1 MAVPRAVAAP
11 LRYFVHR
18 FLTYGWR
25 QESPHLGRQAGFIY
39 QGRQTGLRRG
49 LAPNMEER
57 TGTMARAFADTP
69 PTRCG
74 QPHWPPAVLQQRTFR
89 PVDEQW
95 GRLRGHSTNSAACR
109 QALGGRPP
117 GSAGRAR
124 RADQGTAAPARSAP
138 APRRSAPARRRS
150 APAPAAART
159 SLQSNPARSPAPS
172 ALPTTGRPAGAGRER
187 RGSSSAPRRST
198 AARWWTLPAGGIRAR
213 LVPCRWRRRA

>member
-1 MAVPRAVAAP
+1 MGKLRREQADGSTTSGSSAPPILRASLPHIWLATRGSSPRPPSRIHISGTANGAPPRPRAKYGGTNRDDGARLCGYATNPLRTAP
-11 LRYFVHR
+11 L
-18 FLTYGWR
+18 
-25 QESPHLGRQAGFIY
+25 A
-39 QGRQTGLRRG
+39 
-49 LAPNMEER
+49 
-57 TGTMARAFADTP
+57 
-69 PTRCG
+69 TRCSSTED
-74 QPHWPPAVLQQRTFR
+74 LR

-124 RADQGTAAPARSAP
+124 RADQGTAAPARSAQ
-138 APRRSAPARRRS
+138 RRS

-198 AARWWTLPAGGIRAR
+198 ATPRDQSRGRG
-213 LVPCRWRRRA
+213 RR